1 MAHTIA
7 AGTVAAASRA
17 GSGADAA
24 KRIPG
29 PPGLPLVGSLFDLTR
44 RPLRTYLD
52 ARRDYGDVVRFVAGP
67 PGLRAEFY
75 AVFSPEGAHQV
86 LGSQAANFRKDN
98 SFYDE
103 LRVSLGNGLLTS
115 LDGDYQRQR
124 RLIQP
129 LFTRRRVDGY
139 AQAVGV
145 ECRALAERWRA
156 APDGVVD
163 LGGEMSRFALRTV
176 SRILFGAD
184 VEEAVEVVHRS
195 FPVIGEFVLERGF
208 APVPVPRSWPTPS
221 NRRGAGARRDLYAVC
236 DRIIAERAR
245 RAERSGGVPAVDG
258 PGGPNGPDGS
268 HGASGADGPAG
279 TGGTEDLLELL
290 TRARGEDGERLD
302 PDELRDQVLI
312 FLLAG
317 HETTATSL
325 AFALFLLAKH
335 PEQRRLAREE
345 ADAVLAGRE
354 PVAADL
360 EALPYLTRVLK
371 EAMRLYPAASQMG
384 RRSVEES
391 VVDGHVIPAGAQ
403 VILAPWVTHRHP
415 DHWEEPDRFDPDRF
429 LPEREKGRHRYAWY
443 PFGGGPRACIGQHF
457 SMLES
462 VLALG
467 ALLREFDLEAI
478 DRGVRLG
485 QGITLQVRSPMRVRL
500 TPRGRA

>member
-1 MAHTIA
+1 MSLTGATTSTTGTAATI
-7 AGTVAAASRA
+7 T
-17 GSGADAA
+17 
-24 KRIPG
+24 RIPG

-75 AVFSPEGAHQV
+75 AVFSPTGAHQV
-86 LGSQAANFRKDN
+86 LGSEAANFRKDN
-98 SFYDE
+98 SFYEE
-103 LRVSLGNGLLTS
+103 LRSSLGNGLLTS
-115 LDGDYQRQR
+115 QDGDYTRQR

-139 AQAVGV
+139 AAAVGL
-145 ECRALAERWRA
+145 ECAALADRWRA
-156 APDGVVD
+156 APGGVVD
-163 LGGEMSRFALRTV
+163 VAEEMSRFALRTV

-184 VEEAVEVVHRS
+184 VEAAVEVVHRS
-195 FPVIGEFVLERGF
+195 FPVLGEFVLERGF
-208 APVPVPRSWPTPS
+208 APVRVPRAWPTPA
-221 NRRGAGARRDLYAVC
+221 NRRGAAAQRDLYAVC
-236 DRIIAERAR
+236 DRIIAERALR
-245 RAERSGGVPAVDG
+245 RLAGPGSRVGRSGEAVEGSGAAGTADAVG
-258 PGGPNGPDGS
+258 HAGPD
-268 HGASGADGPAG
+268 
-279 TGGTEDLLELL
+279 DLLELL

-302 PDELRDQVLI
+302 PAELRDQVLI

-335 PEQRRLAREE
+335 PEQRRRAREE
-345 ADAVLAGRE
+345 VDAVLAGRE
-354 PVAADL
+354 PTAADL

-384 RRSVEES
+384 RSSVAES
-391 VVDGHVIPAGAQ
+391 VIDGYVVPAGAQ

-415 DHWEEPDRFDPDRF
+415 DHWEQPDRFDPDRF
-429 LPEREKGRHRYAWY
+429 LPEREKERHRYAWY
-443 PFGGGPRACIGQHF
+443 PFGGGPRACIGQQF

-467 ALLREFDLEAI
+467 ALLRDFDFEAV

-485 QGITLQVRSPMRVRL
+485 QAITLRVLSPMRVRL
-500 TPRGRA
+500 TPRG